1 MERIPSTTSSA
12 DLEDNRAV
20 KLAWE
25 LAMLGMDNAMDSINL
40 NGHTLAQLEELKNRK
55 SQNMTECVPVPTSEH
70 VAEIVGRQGCKIKA
84 LRAKTNTY
92 IKTPVRGEEPV
103 FVVTGRKEDVGL
115 AKREILSAADHFSQ
129 LRKERKHA
137 INSTHAFGQMV
148 GNIPGKT
155 TIQVRVP
162 YKVVGLVVG
171 PKGATIKR
179 IQQQTNTYIVTPSRD
194 KEPIFEVSGLPEHVD
209 AARKEIESHIAMRT
223 GSLFDGPDSGDE
235 QGHIPSHNNY
245 NSAFSSSGSS
255 GLSSLLSEPS
265 STNANLLSK
274 YHHHTSNS
282 ILAQSSNINNIDDLH
297 LHSLIESNTFDSKFN
312 NTKNRD
318 ISSIGSTL
326 WGCGDSHDSGIGHS
340 PPYDSSHSLS
350 GLTNGSA
357 IWNELGKVLGNLDS
371 PTEQSSPPLINTAI
385 TKPSTPRSASIDL
398 GIPLSNPGSMG
409 MPEPVMNG
417 DHHGQ
422 SSLPFTL
429 NGLTTTLATL
439 SASLSTLNENGAMD
453 SNDLLSSLRRSSPD
467 QDLLASLRRNG
478 SPDLH
483 QEFSTVNDSKALG
496 IHRDFL
502 SFTNH

>member
-1 MERIPSTTSSA
+1 M
-12 DLEDNRAV
+12 
-20 KLAWE
+20 
-25 LAMLGMDNAMDSINL
+25 
-40 NGHTLAQLEELKNRK
+40 
-55 SQNMTECVPVPTSEH
+55 
-70 VAEIVGRQGCKIKA
+70 
-84 LRAKTNTY
+84 
-92 IKTPVRGEEPV
+92 RGEEPV
-103 FVVTGRKEDVGL
+103 FVVTGRKEDVAL

-235 QGHIPSHNNY
+235 QPGSGSSGGLGGINNF

-255 GLSSLLSEPS
+255 GLSSLLSES
-265 STNANLLSK
+265 SGCSNSSSLLSK
-274 YHHHTSNS
+274 YHANNSTSNS
-282 ILAQSSNINNIDDLH
+282 ILSNSHHHHQSANINIDDLH
-297 LHSLIESNTFDSKFN
+297 LHSLIESNNFDNKFN
-312 NTKNRD
+312 NAKNGRD
-318 ISSIGSTL
+318 IGSIGSTL

-350 GLTNGSA
+350 GLAGANSGGGG
-357 IWNELGKVLGNLDS
+357 IWNELGKVLGGLDS
-371 PTEQSSPPLINTAI
+371 PPTEASPPLLVNPII

-398 GIPLSNPGSMG
+398 GIPLSNPSSIN
-409 MPEPVMNG
+409 NG
-417 DHHGQ
+417 CLISGDSHHHQQKSIMSSDGHHNHHHNAAVSQ
-422 SSLPFTL
+422 TTSLPFTL

-439 SASLSTLNENGAMD
+439 SASLTTLNENGAMD
-453 SNDLLSSLRRSSPD
+453 SSDLLSSLRRSSPD
-467 QDLLASLRRNG
+467 QDLLLTSLRRTA
-478 SPDLH
+478 SPDNNTLPA
-483 QEFSTVNDSKALG
+483 FSTDAKSSLG
-496 IHRDFL
+496 AHTPDFL